1 MKNRCYA
8 DITHKNLILFMFP
21 FLYWSQAIY
30 CVVGTN
36 EIQLETSLKR
46 SEEEKLTKK
55 KLKLLPLLWSLGGTC
70 GLSSQLSLQKRILV
84 ELF

>member
-55 KLKLLPLLWSLGGTC
+55 KIKTSSFTVEPGRDLWIKLPTQPPETHFS
-70 GLSSQLSLQKRILV
+70 
-84 ELF
+84 

>member
-1 MKNRCYA
+1 MKNKCYA
-8 DITHKNLILFMFP
+8 DITHKNLILFTLP

-30 CVVGTN
+30 CAVGTN

-55 KLKLLPLLWSLGGTC
+55 T
-70 GLSSQLSLQKRILV
+70 
-84 ELF
+84 